1 MSLALGEGLAGR
13 VVVVTGANNPHGIG
27 AATARAFA
35 VCGAKVFVTY
45 LRLDPAQR
53 GVSAQAAAAAREP
66 GDELYHVLRGES
78 AQHLVDEA
86 AAAGQTLV
94 AEEIDLRRGRTAAV
108 EVFDAVERRL
118 GPCDVLVN
126 CAAQYADTDTTD
138 TVSET
143 DFDETFAV
151 NTRAPLLLTQEFAR
165 RFRTRGASYG
175 RIVNFST
182 DAAHSFVGQVTY
194 GASKAATEALTRSAA
209 RELGPAGITVNAV
222 APGPVQTSYI
232 PADAEADLVTRLPL
246 GRVGTPDDIA
256 RVVVFLASENAAW
269 ITGQVLR
276 LDGGHLL

>member
-1 MSLALGEGLAGR
+1 VLSLGDGLDGR
-13 VVVVTGANNPHGIG
+13 VVVVTGANNPRGIG
-27 AATARAFA
+27 AAIARAFA
-35 VCGAKVFVTY
+35 ACGAKVFVSY
-45 LRLDPAQR
+45 LRLDPALR
-53 GVSAQAAAAAREP
+53 GVSAHGVSEP
-66 GDELYHVLRGES
+66 GDELYHRLRGES

-86 AAAGQTLV
+86 AAAGHTLV
-94 AEEIDLRRGRTAAV
+94 AEEVDLRRGSAAV
-108 EVFDAVERRL
+108 ELFDAVERRL

-126 CAAQYADTDTTD
+126 CAADYSDTDTTE

-143 DFDETFAV
+143 DFDATFAV

-165 RFRTRGASYG
+165 RYRERGANFG

-182 DAAHSFVGQVTY
+182 DAAHSFAGQVTY

-232 PADAEADLVTRLPL
+232 PADVESDLATRLPL

-256 RVVVFLASENAAW
+256 RVVVFLASANAAW

-276 LDGGHLL
+276 VDGGHML